1 MDLETPREVD
11 YLIEMIYRK
20 DRQTRENQLVYFS
33 HGVVS
38 HRVLCCP
45 LKVS

>member
-33 HGVVS
+33 QDVVN
-38 HRVLCCP
+38 HRVLYC
-45 LKVS
+45 LLELS